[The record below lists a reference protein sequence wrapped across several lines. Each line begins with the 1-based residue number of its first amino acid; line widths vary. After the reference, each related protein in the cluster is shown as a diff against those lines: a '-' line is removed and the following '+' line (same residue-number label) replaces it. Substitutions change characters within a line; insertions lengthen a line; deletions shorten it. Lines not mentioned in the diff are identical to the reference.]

1 MQRIARS
8 AALGAAALLL
18 AGLIGTSGA
27 GPAEAAAQ
35 AGGVLQILSPHYS
48 DRGTPQFADGS
59 NVQRYLS
66 DTTRGIDARMTV
78 SSTSSASFVL
88 TPPDD
93 KPLTTG
99 VYRLVGQQ
107 PYGAKVP
114 TLAINGEYIHGEF
127 DIVDIASDPTNGTI
141 TRFDGI
147 VPGVGEFRFGEDT
160 AGSVVFGARNIVF
173 AKTFIGLPKTVQV
186 ETVHNTGSAPVALGA
201 PAVSGVNAASF
212 SISGS
217 TCTATL
223 APGAACTFKV
233 GFAPKTPGPATA
245 AVSMKVGTATRSV
258 PLTGSAFLGTTGI
271 TSSGK
276 GIVDNGKTTK
286 VTGANT
292 AMTVASGADGW
303 TFNADRLD
311 GSGSALNIRLTTPNK
326 RPFPVGTTKTT
337 VSGDYSLV
345 DTVNSS
351 SCDSDGT
358 VAVKQFRLD
367 PVTGLPDTVDMSWV
381 QYCNN
386 GEKLPQT
393 GTLQW
398 QARADVTAPAA
409 PTSVAVSATTPRKVT
424 WKASA
429 SEDAKSV
436 VARLV
441 QGSGTNA
448 SPQSG
453 TPLTV
458 TGTSAAVP
466 SVPTGQQYTVALFA
480 VDATGNVSK
489 AATAR
494 FGTTPVT
501 VMAPGRPTITSTTNG
516 AGSVTVSFTP
526 PASDGGL
533 PITSY
538 VLSTTYGSYRVS
550 GTSSPLTLTALPA
563 GNNTVRVTAVNAAG
577 SGTPSYAV
585 AISPA

>member
-8 AALGAAALLL
+8 AALGAAALLTV
-18 AGLIGTSGA
+18 GLISTSGVV
-27 GPAEAAAQ
+27 PAEAATQ
-35 AGGVLQILSPHYS
+35 TGGVLQILSPHYS

-66 DTTRGIDARMTV
+66 DTTRGIDARMSV
-78 SSTSSASFVL
+78 SSTSSASFIL

-114 TLAINGEYIHGEF
+114 TLAINGEYVYGEF
-127 DIVDIASDPTNGTI
+127 DIIDIASDPTNGTI

-147 VPGVGEFRFGEDT
+147 VPGIGEFRFGEDT
-160 AGSVVFGARNIVF
+160 AGSVIFGARNIVF
-173 AKTFIGLPKTVQV
+173 AKTFIGLPKTMQV
-186 ETVHNTGSAPVALGA
+186 KTVHNTGSAPVALGA
-201 PAVSGVNAASF
+201 PAVSGLHAASF
-212 SISGS
+212 SVSGS

-223 APGAACTFKV
+223 AAGASCSFMV

-245 AVSMKVGTATRSV
+245 AVSMRVGTATRSV
-258 PLTGSAFLGTTGI
+258 PLTGSAFLGTSGM

-276 GIVDNGKTTK
+276 GIVDKGKTTK
-286 VTGANT
+286 VTSANT
-292 AMTVASGADGW
+292 AMTVVSSAYGW

-311 GSGSALNIRLTTPNK
+311 GSGSALNLRLTTPNK
-326 RPFPVGTTKTT
+326 TPFPVGTTRTT
-337 VSGDYSLV
+337 VSGAYSLV

-351 SCDSDGT
+351 GCDSNGT
-358 VAVKQFRLD
+358 VTVKQFTLD
-367 PVTGLPDTVDMSWV
+367 ALTGLPDTVDMSFT

-393 GTLQW
+393 GILQW

-409 PTSVAVSATTPRKVT
+409 PSSVAVSAAAPRRVT
-424 WKASA
+424 WKAST
-429 SEDAKSV
+429 SKDAKSV

-441 QGSGTNA
+441 QGSGANVT
-448 SPQSG
+448 PQSG

-458 TGTSAAVP
+458 IGTSAAVP
-466 SVPTGQQYTVALFA
+466 SVPAGQQYTVAVFA

-489 AATAR
+489 AATTR
-494 FGTTPVT
+494 FGTAPVT
-501 VMAPGRPTITSTTNG
+501 VMAPGRPTITSTTDG
-516 AGSVTVSFTP
+516 TGSVTVAFTAP
-526 PASDGGL
+526 DNDGGL

-538 VLSTTYGSYRVS
+538 ILSTTYGSYTVS
-550 GTSSPLTLTALPA
+550 GSSSPLTLTDMPA
-563 GNNTVRVTAVNAAG
+563 GNNMVRVTAVNAAG
-577 SGTPSYAV
+577 NGAASYAV
-585 AISPA
+585 PISPK